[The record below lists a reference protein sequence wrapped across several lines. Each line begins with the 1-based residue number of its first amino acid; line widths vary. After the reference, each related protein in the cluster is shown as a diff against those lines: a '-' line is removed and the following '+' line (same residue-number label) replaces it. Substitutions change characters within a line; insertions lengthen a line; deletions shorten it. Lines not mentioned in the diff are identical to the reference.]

1 VIKHIASYNEEV
13 KVVVLGNAPKNAKYT
28 SWQIQKEIL
37 DIMACNVQKA
47 ICNEIG
53 DAEFCIIVDESRK
66 EQITLVRFVDRDGL
80 LGSVFLI

>member
-1 VIKHIASYNEEV
+1 
-13 KVVVLGNAPKNAKYT
+13 
-28 SWQIQKEIL
+28 
-37 DIMACNVQKA
+37 MACNVQKA

-66 EQITLVRFVDRDGL
+66 EQITLVHFVDRDGL